1 MTNFKNN
8 DRVSVPSCS
17 KFIKLT
23 AMSSLAML
31 SFSAIST
38 PLVSSVTVHAATN
51 QSVNSTK
58 TTTGVED
65 AQPQLVKESDV
76 QELIQDKL
84 ATATPDQMNEIAQ
97 KVRGAVTTTVQGNET
112 IMEIKDSALE
122 HAYLSVLAPNVL
134 VVGNRKTGVT
144 KIVWHGAMKKGN
156 ADLYLSKR
164 TLVGAHAGAAAVG
177 LLAIVA
183 LTYEENYK
191 KAAKTM
197 GYAIKQTVASS
208 KVKNGKIFEMR
219 HWTSIKVKNQ

>member
-164 TLVGAHAGAAAVG
+164 TLVGAHAGAAAVS

>member
-8 DRVSVPSCS
+8 RVPVRSCS

-23 AMSSLAML
+23 ATSALAML
-31 SFSAIST
+31 SFSAIGT
-38 PLVSSVTVHAATN
+38 PLVSSVIVHAATN

-58 TTTGVED
+58 TTTGVEN

-84 ATATPDQMNEIAQ
+84 TTATPDQMNEIAQ

-164 TLVGAHAGAAAVG
+164 TLVGAHAGAAAAG

-183 LTYEENYK
+183 LTYGEDYK
-191 KAAKTM
+191 DAVKAM
-197 GYAIKQTVASS
+197 GSAIKQTVKAS
-208 KVKNGKIFEMR
+208 KVKNGKIFEMH